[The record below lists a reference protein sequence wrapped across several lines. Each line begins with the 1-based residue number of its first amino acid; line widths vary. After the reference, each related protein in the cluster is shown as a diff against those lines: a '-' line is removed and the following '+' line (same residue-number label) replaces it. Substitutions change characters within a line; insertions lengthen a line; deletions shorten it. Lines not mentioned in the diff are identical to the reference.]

1 LERARPYVARTVEIW
16 ESSLG
21 PEHPQVMSVMQDYAD
36 ILHRLGDEEE
46 AQRVDA
52 RVAAIQTKAGTEQ
65 KR

>member
-1 LERARPYVARTVEIW
+1 MYVARTVEIW

-21 PEHPQVMSVMQDYAD
+21 SEHPQVKSVMQDYAN
-36 ILHRLGDEEE
+36 ILRKLGDEEE

-52 RVAAIQTKAGTEQ
+52 RIAAIQTKTETEQ